1 VSGFNPSNV
10 STSKP
15 SNPQTF
21 QPSNIPNI
29 LALVDDLL
37 FQQPIESAARTL
49 DFIVEFISPPQDVV
63 AFLVDKQPRLIVID
77 LRTDAWERFVIA
89 AKTSP
94 ATRKIPILAF
104 GSHKDTALLELARK
118 AGCDVVVSNGALKA
132 DVAGMIAQ
140 HAKPDERD
148 EILRQAKLPL
158 PALGHKAV
166 EQFNAK
172 EFWEQH
178 ETFEEVWKAEP
189 GPIRQMYQG
198 ILQVGV
204 AYLQIQRKNAN
215 GAIKLFQ
222 RAWQYLNVLPDVCQ
236 GVDIAQLRRDART
249 AQDEVEKLGAARIS
263 EFDPSLF
270 KPIVFVNAPINPKGL
285 KDS

>member
-15 SNPQTF
+15 SHPQTF
-21 QPSNIPNI
+21 QPSNTPNI

-37 FQQPIESAARTL
+37 FQQPIENAARSL

-104 GSHKDTALLELARK
+104 GSHKDADLLERARK
-118 AGCDVVVSNGALKA
+118 AGCNVVVSNGALKA

-158 PALGHKAV
+158 PALAHKAI

-204 AYLQIQRKNAN
+204 AYLQIQRRNAN

-236 GVDIAQLRRDART
+236 GVDIAQLRRDARI
-249 AQDEVEKLGAARIS
+249 AQGEVERLGATRIA

-270 KPIVFVNAPINPKGL
+270 KPIVFATR
-285 KDS
+285 